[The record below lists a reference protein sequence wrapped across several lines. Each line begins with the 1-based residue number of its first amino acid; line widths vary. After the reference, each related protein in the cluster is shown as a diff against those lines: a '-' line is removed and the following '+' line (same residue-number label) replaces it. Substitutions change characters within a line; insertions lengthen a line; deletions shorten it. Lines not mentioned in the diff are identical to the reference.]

1 MSDQYKE
8 IKQMKMPLSLMEL
21 PREKLLEKGPQSLS
35 DAELIAIFLR
45 TGNRQQ
51 NVIELAHSLLQ
62 RFGSLRSMFQASLAD
77 FEQVKGVGSAK
88 YAQVQACL
96 ELSRRYLA
104 EQLCNQTNL
113 HSSNATKAY
122 LQAELKAETK
132 EIFAILLLNNQHQ
145 VITFK
150 RLFFG
155 TINAA
160 AVYPRVI
167 VEYVLKQH
175 AAAVILCHNHPSGV
189 AEPSVADKQIT
200 YQIEKA
206 LALID
211 VNVLD
216 HIIVAGHQCFSFAE
230 HCLMST
236 EL

>member
-1 MSDQYKE
+1 
-8 IKQMKMPLSLMEL
+8 MKMPLTMMEM
-21 PREKLLEKGPQSLS
+21 PREKLLDKGAQSLS
-35 DAELIAIFLR
+35 DAELVAIFLR

-51 NVIELAHSLLQ
+51 NVLELAHSTLR
-62 RFGSLRSMFQASLAD
+62 RFGSLKAMFQASLID
-77 FEQVKGVGSAK
+77 FQQISGIGDAK
-88 YAQVQACL
+88 YVQIQACL

-104 EQLCNQTNL
+104 EQLAHQTYL
-113 HSSNATKAY
+113 HSSNATKEY
-122 LQAELKAETK
+122 LLAELKVETK
-132 EIFAILLLNNQHQ
+132 EVFAVLLLNNQHQ
-145 VITFK
+145 VIGFE

-167 VEYVLKQH
+167 VEHVLKQH
-175 AAAVILCHNHPSGV
+175 AAAVILCHNHPSGI

-230 HCLMST
+230 HCLMS
-236 EL
+236 EEM